1 MIAATRRDLGVVG
14 AALLSLMLL
23 YALPA
28 AANDWLLMSRE
39 GECNEI
45 APALRHRF
53 GEFAPV
59 RTPEEFVEA
68 LRARGIAARATPV
81 DGAVGVVMVE
91 APRENLT
98 LIFAQ
103 RSRCGAIGKP
113 RR

>member
-1 MIAATRRDLGVVG
+1 MIAAIRSGPGVVG
-14 AALLSLMLL
+14 MLL
-23 YALPA
+23 TALPLLVVLPA

-45 APALRHRF
+45 APVLRHRF

-59 RTPEEFVEA
+59 RTPEAFVEA
-68 LRARGIAARATPV
+68 LRARGIDARATPV
-81 DGAVGVVMVE
+81 NGAPGVVMVE
-91 APRENLT
+91 APSENLT

-103 RSRCGAIGKP
+103 RSHCRAFGKP